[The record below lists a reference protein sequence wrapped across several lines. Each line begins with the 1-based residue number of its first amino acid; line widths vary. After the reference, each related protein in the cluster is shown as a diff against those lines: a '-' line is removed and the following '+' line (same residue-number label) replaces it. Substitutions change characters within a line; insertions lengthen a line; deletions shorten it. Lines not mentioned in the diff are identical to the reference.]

1 MKPSDLK
8 LIVQKKYSEIATAS
22 GSDKSQSCCTG
33 GCCSPGTY
41 TTFSE
46 DYSHLEGYNRDAD
59 LSLGCGIPVEFALIK
74 PGDHI
79 LDLGSGAGNDCFVA
93 RALTGE
99 EGYVT
104 GIDFTEAMVAKA
116 EENRKR
122 LGYTNIGFVR
132 GDIEEMPLPGN
143 TFDIVVS
150 NCVLNLVP
158 DKRKAFEEIMRVLKP
173 GGHFCVSDVVI
184 RGTLS
189 DRARTDAE
197 LYAGCVSGASS
208 MDEYLDIV
216 RQSGFTGLTIHKEK
230 RIELPD
236 DILSGT
242 GGESESG
249 VYSITISAHK
259 SKKSK
264 SP

>member
-1 MKPSDLK
+1 MKAADLK
-8 LIVQKKYSEIATAS
+8 LIVQKKYAEIATAPE
-22 GSDKSQSCCTG
+22 SDKNQSCCTG
-33 GCCSPGTY
+33 GCCSPGSY
-41 TTFSE
+41 TVFSE
-46 DYSHLEGYNRDAD
+46 DYSHLEGYNPDAD

-93 RALTGE
+93 RALTGDD
-99 EGYVT
+99 GYVT

-122 LGYTNIGFVR
+122 LGYTNVAFVR
-132 GDIEEMPLPGN
+132 GDIEEMPLPDN
-143 TFDIVVS
+143 SFDVVVS

-158 DKRKAFEEIMRVLKP
+158 DKRKAFGEIMRVLKP

-189 DRARTDAE
+189 DKARSDAE
-197 LYAGCVSGASS
+197 LYAGCVAGASA
-208 MDEYLDIV
+208 MEEYLDIV
-216 RQSGFTGLTIHKEK
+216 RQSGFTGLTVHKEK

-236 DILSGT
+236 DILSGP
-242 GGESESG
+242 GGDSRSG
-249 VYSITISAHK
+249 VYSITVSAYK
-259 SKKSK
+259 
-264 SP
+264 

>member
-8 LIVQKKYSEIATAS
+8 LLVQKKYSEIATAS
-22 GSDKSQSCCTG
+22 GNDKSQSCCSG

-41 TTFSE
+41 TVFSE
-46 DYSHLEGYNRDAD
+46 DYSHLEGYNPDAD
-59 LSLGCGIPVEFALIK
+59 LSLGCGIPVEFARIK

-99 EGYVT
+99 NGYVT

-122 LGYTNIGFVR
+122 LGYTNVGFVR
-132 GDIEEMPLPGN
+132 GDIEEMPLPDN
-143 TFDIVVS
+143 SFDVVVS

-158 DKRKAFEEIMRVLKP
+158 DKRKAFGEILRVLKS

-197 LYAGCVSGASS
+197 LYAGCVAGASS
-208 MDEYLDIV
+208 MDDYLNII
-216 RQSGFTGLTIHKEK
+216 RQSGFTDLTVHKEK
-230 RIELPD
+230 KI
-236 DILSGT
+236 
-242 GGESESG
+242 
-249 VYSITISAHK
+249 
-259 SKKSK
+259 
-264 SP
+264 

>member
-1 MKPSDLK
+1 MNPSELK
-8 LIVQKKYSEIATAS
+8 LIVQKKYSEIATAPEN
-22 GSDKSQSCCTG
+22 DKSQSCCTG
-33 GCCSPGTY
+33 GCCSPGNY
-41 TTFSE
+41 TVFSE
-46 DYSHLEGYNRDAD
+46 DYSHLEGYNPDAD
-59 LSLGCGIPVEFALIK
+59 LSLGCGIPVEFARIK
-74 PGDHI
+74 PGDRI

-104 GIDFTEAMVAKA
+104 GIDFTEAMIAKA

-122 LGYTNIGFVR
+122 LGYANVGFVR
-132 GDIEEMPLPGN
+132 GDIEEMPLPDN

-158 DKRKAFEEIMRVLKP
+158 DKRKAFGEIMRVLKP

-189 DRARTDAE
+189 DKARNDAE
-197 LYAGCVSGASS
+197 LYAGCVSGASTL
-208 MDEYLDIV
+208 DEYLGFIH
-216 RQSGFTGLTIHKEK
+216 SNGFTGLTIHSEK

-242 GGESESG
+242 GGESVSG
-249 VYSITISAHK
+249 VYSITVSAHK
-259 SKKSK
+259 
-264 SP
+264 